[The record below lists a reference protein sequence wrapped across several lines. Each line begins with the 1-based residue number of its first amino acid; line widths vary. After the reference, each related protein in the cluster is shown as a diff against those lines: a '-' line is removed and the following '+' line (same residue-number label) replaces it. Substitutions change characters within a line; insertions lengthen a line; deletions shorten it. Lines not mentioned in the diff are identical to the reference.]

1 MPSTH
6 GYNGAVQAPEFVAI
20 GHVTL
25 DRFGDAVRLGGAAL
39 YAAVTADRL
48 GLSAGILTSHGDDFP
63 LDLVP
68 PRIEIVSVPA
78 TSTTV
83 FEHEPHADDRTM
95 RVTSVAAPLGEADV
109 PDDWRDA
116 GLVLLAPVMNEVDP
130 GLAGVFADAS
140 VAAEAQGW
148 LRGLARDGEVRTVRW
163 DAAAQTLR
171 TLQALLLS
179 TADVRGQEAAM
190 TEWVQRVPI
199 AVVTAGR
206 HGALLYV
213 NGDRYEVRPRT
224 ASETDA
230 TGAGDVF
237 AATFLARYR
246 RDGDPWDAAEAATCA
261 ASLSVEGVGW
271 STVPDRAG
279 LEAALNDY
287 RRAA

>member
-1 MPSTH
+1 VP
-6 GYNGAVQAPEFVAI
+6 APEFVAV

-25 DRFGDAVRLGGAAL
+25 DHFGDEVRLGGAAL
-39 YAAVTADRL
+39 YAAITADRL

-68 PRIEIVSVPA
+68 PRIEVVSVPA
-78 TSTTV
+78 KTTTV
-83 FEHEPHADDRTM
+83 FEHELQGEDRTM

-109 PDDWRDA
+109 PQDWRDA
-116 GLVLLAPVMNEVDP
+116 GLVLLAPVMNEVDARVAAAFP
-130 GLAGVFADAS
+130 DAS

-148 LRGLARDGEVRTVRW
+148 LRGLARDRAVRTVRW
-163 DAAAQTLR
+163 NAAAQTLR
-171 TLQALLLS
+171 ALQALFLS
-179 TADVRGQEAAM
+179 AADVRGQEPAM

-206 HGALLYV
+206 RGALLYV
-213 NGDRYEVRPRT
+213 NGDRYEVRPRRAT
-224 ASETDA
+224 EADP

-271 STVPDRAG
+271 SAVPDAAG
-279 LEAALNDY
+279 LEAALKDY